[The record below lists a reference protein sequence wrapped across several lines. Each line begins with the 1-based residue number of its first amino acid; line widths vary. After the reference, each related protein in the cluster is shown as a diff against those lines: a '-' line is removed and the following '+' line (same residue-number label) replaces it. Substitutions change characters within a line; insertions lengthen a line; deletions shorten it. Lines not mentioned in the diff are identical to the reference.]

1 MPDVSARIA
10 KNLSL
15 VRHRIEAAAIRSGR
29 RTEDI
34 KLVAVTKYVGKAE
47 IEALVAAG
55 CTDLG
60 ESRPQQLWQRAEEFS
75 HLPIR
80 WHMIGHLQRNK
91 VRRTLPLATMIH
103 SADSLK
109 IIKAINESA
118 AELASH
124 GDCPNFRANEN
135 GTVPLPQPFQR
146 PGDSTDYCVSINGT
160 VPFQRRVPLLL
171 EVNTS
176 GEPAKGG
183 FQTHEVEPLLPE
195 LAAFEHVDIRGLMCM
210 ASLEGGQ
217 EAARRDFAALRN
229 LRDRM
234 LAHCPP
240 EIVLQELSMGMS
252 GDYEIAIEEG
262 ATIVRIGSALFEG
275 AL

>member
-1 MPDVSARIA
+1 MPDISTRIG
-10 KNLSL
+10 KNLSM
-15 VRHRIEAAAIRSGR
+15 VRQRIAAAAMRSGR
-29 RTEDI
+29 RGKEI

-55 CTDLG
+55 CSDLG
-60 ESRPQQLWQRAEEFS
+60 ESRPQQLWQRADELAD
-75 HLPIR
+75 LPIR

-91 VRRTLPLATMIH
+91 VRRTLPLASMIH
-103 SADSLK
+103 SADSVR
-109 IIKAINESA
+109 IIKAIDETA
-118 AELASH
+118 ADL
-124 GDCPNFRANEN
+124 GRRAA
-135 GTVPLPQPFQR
+135 
-146 PGDSTDYCVSINGT
+146 I
-160 VPFQRRVPLLL
+160 LL

-183 FQTHEVEPLLPE
+183 FQAHEVEPLLPE
-195 LAAFEHVDIRGLMCM
+195 LAQFENTDIRGLMCM

-217 EAARRDFAALRN
+217 EAARRDFAALRK

-240 EIVLQELSMGMS
+240 EIVLHELSMGMS

-275 AL
+275 AV